1 MVGTVSAGGL
11 EAMLTVTVLDLS
23 GSREAHV
30 DVVLDTGFT
39 GHLTLRP
46 ETVKSLALPVVGS
59 TESILADGS
68 TIIEDF
74 CLARVIWHGTPR
86 SVRALIVD
94 AVPLLGMSLLRGGEL
109 RIEARAGGEV
119 LIRPLA

>member
-46 ETVKSLALPVVGS
+46 ETVESLALPVIGS
-59 TESILADGS
+59 TES
-68 TIIEDF
+68 IIEDF

-119 LIRPLA
+119 FIRPLA